1 MESAQFKAWRK
12 GLGLK
17 QREAAEKLGLKKRMI
32 QYYETGKRDGKA
44 VEIPK
49 AIRLACYALAA
60 GVEDFDGTARPPNE
74 PKAPAR
80 RPAARRTAVRGTAAK
95 PGRRGATKAS

>member
-32 QYYETGKRDGKA
+32 QYYETGKRDGKK
-44 VEIPK
+44 VVIPRTV
-49 AIRLACYALAA
+49 ALACYALST
-60 GVEDFDGTARPPNE
+60 GVEDFDGALSEASNVPPHISLSRKTTHLV
-74 PKAPAR
+74 PKE
-80 RPAARRTAVRGTAAK
+80 
-95 PGRRGATKAS
+95 

>member
-17 QREAAEKLGLKKRMI
+17 QREAADKLGLKKRMI

-44 VEIPK
+44 VKIPK

-60 GVEDFDGTARPPNE
+60 GVEDFDGTARE
-74 PKAPAR
+74 QETPKARAR
-80 RPAARRTAVRGTAAK
+80 RPAVRRSPVRGAEAK
-95 PGRRGATKAS
+95 PRRRGATPAS